1 MCCEPCNSRPDGFA
15 EPTHSA
21 SRRGERFRELFRTS
35 ASTDQVRTPNF
46 DIRRSASGTPPV
58 WQVGQY
64 CNAESEKLTSRI
76 VSPHTGQASP
86 VRRCT
91 RSPVFFSS
99 LSVAARCPT
108 ERSTASVS
116 TLRIAACS
124 VSTSSCVKLDASLNG
139 ENLAVCRIS
148 SLYALPMP
156 AIAVWSV
163 SRPLICLRRSASN
176 SASAA
181 TSSAGSSA
189 SGPSRA
195 MPGTSIRSGTT
206 YTASRFCVP
215 ASVRSQ
221 PQPPSRCTCS
231 ASGPR
236 PGFAGAAG
244 ISSRHCN
251 QPPRDRWQARYIW
264 SSLTARNLPRRSA
277 PRTVVP
283 VSEEIGGSKVLSAE
297 NAATSTRWT
306 ASPLARSVR
315 NAASAVTSGSSGTRP
330 VCAPRATRSTRR
342 GTTTAETIKAET
354 IKAATI
360 RNAHQMIARTMNR
373 IPEPKQQ
380 TLDLGETALAYDE
393 AGQGRPVVYAH
404 GLSSSR
410 VNEPMYTLN
419 DWSPIVAS
427 GRRLIRYDARGHGE
441 STGRPV
447 FTDYIWSHLAGDL
460 LAVLDRVAGPD
471 PVDAMGASM
480 GCGTLLYAA
489 LERPERFGRL
499 VLLIPP
505 TAWDTRVQLAE
516 ANRAIADVVESRGL
530 EFFLEVTKDVP
541 PPPVHAE
548 SPTPLP
554 PPSIC
559 ERLYPHIMRGS
570 AASDLPDPE
579 ILRT

>member
-1 MCCEPCNSRPDGFA
+1 
-15 EPTHSA
+15 
-21 SRRGERFRELFRTS
+21 
-35 ASTDQVRTPNF
+35 
-46 DIRRSASGTPPV
+46 
-58 WQVGQY
+58 
-64 CNAESEKLTSRI
+64 
-76 VSPHTGQASP
+76 
-86 VRRCT
+86 
-91 RSPVFFSS
+91 
-99 LSVAARCPT
+99 
-108 ERSTASVS
+108 
-116 TLRIAACS
+116 
-124 VSTSSCVKLDASLNG
+124 
-139 ENLAVCRIS
+139 
-148 SLYALPMP
+148 
-156 AIAVWSV
+156 
-163 SRPLICLRRSASN
+163 
-176 SASAA
+176 
-181 TSSAGSSA
+181 
-189 SGPSRA
+189 
-195 MPGTSIRSGTT
+195 
-206 YTASRFCVP
+206 
-215 ASVRSQ
+215 
-221 PQPPSRCTCS
+221 
-231 ASGPR
+231 
-236 PGFAGAAG
+236 
-244 ISSRHCN
+244 
-251 QPPRDRWQARYIW
+251 
-264 SSLTARNLPRRSA
+264 
-277 PRTVVP
+277 
-283 VSEEIGGSKVLSAE
+283 
-297 NAATSTRWT
+297 
-306 ASPLARSVR
+306 
-315 NAASAVTSGSSGTRP
+315 
-330 VCAPRATRSTRR
+330 
-342 GTTTAETIKAET
+342 
-354 IKAATI
+354 
-360 RNAHQMIARTMNR
+360 MIARTMNR

-471 PVDAMGASM
+471 PVDVMGASM

-489 LERPERFGRL
+489 LERPERFGSL

-579 ILRT
+579 ILRTLTHPTLILTWAGDPGHPVSTAETLRKLLPNSRLHISPDYSDVLTWGKRAAAFLGD